1 MKARFNWNGLIL
13 GICALALFMLPA
25 AALGEI
31 SPLNISVSYPLDGDS
46 LYSAEIPFNF
56 SLNESGNFSCS
67 LEAYCGGI
75 LNSYSNA
82 SIESLPENPMS
93 SMSSVMLVLENCSFN
108 SYEAN
113 ITCLNENYS
122 GVSAAQIFYVFEK
135 PEVDI
140 YSPESGASINTN
152 SAVFTYSVFP
162 AGSEP
167 LIRNCSLYIDGNETL
182 VSSSVSNGTNFFEYN
197 ISEGTHSWNVSCA
210 LIGSAGE
217 LIESAERE
225 LSADYSSPYVI
236 LISPALQAY
245 DAQEIPLIVNATD
258 SFSEQITCTPSGLPN
273 VSSFEA
279 GNNSQYEEILV
290 LLPAVYNF
298 SLSCSDLSG
307 NTAFISNPFEVINFA
322 VSTDNSTYLPEQYVY
337 ITVSAPPSSKVN
349 LTVSNSNMSVSKLIT
364 PNDIYLFPSTSQQ
377 GNYTISA
384 VLQYNNLTFY
394 RNSSF
399 EVSSPLK
406 INVSISANISSAE
419 PGASIRFTSN
429 VSGNIKPVSY
439 AWDFNGDGIIESTS
453 ASPAYAY
460 NSSGA
465 YTAKLTVNDTY
476 TSAFS
481 EKEIRI
487 LGRFRIN
494 VIAKGAS
501 GEPVSAN
508 ITFGNIS
515 RIANSTGE
523 SLFQNV
529 LEGTYRI
536 NATAE
541 GYSSYSNNADI
552 NSNRNI
558 TIYLSNLPL
567 YPAINISSPEEGAV
581 ISSAELEF
589 RFRVMHRYP
598 TNCTLYSN
606 EDGNWWIV
614 LRNLSDAANNTEY
627 KITAENLTSR
637 DYKFKIVC
645 KDRFGNSGVKE
656 ISVSASVAPAPSEE
670 MYPELDSADETL
682 SSSIIYYNSLSPAE
696 LEAANALGIP
706 AALADANERL
716 ARARRDISELQFSR
730 KTEEEIAVRKREI
743 ISDAVSSVN
752 SIPLSIEV
760 LGSSDFV
767 KYPKDSELSEISSAF
782 IAKKGLNI
790 DERTFLRANS
800 AIQQLFSVNT
810 KAFSVVLNYEN
821 SERTITVV
829 SHRINIKG
837 EIRNNASVLSNL
849 ALILYIPKN
858 VTDSASKINMSS
870 DYSVIK
876 DDPILELPFSEN
888 ITYTIDSA
896 FNLENA
902 QSISLLLVQKSAS
915 VSIPGITGM
924 AVSEK
929 TLIWPFNL
937 LNGKLGS
944 SLRLQL
950 FVLIALIAL
959 YLGFTFIPEGGSTK
973 LSALKGAVSGKVHSR
988 LGRRDAQGYE
998 GYDRYEIHRM
1008 SQQTAPQIEQQTES
1022 QKDYGGEYYG
1032 DQINNYASPE
1042 SLPQN
1047 NYALQYSQMGASP
1060 LPEKRIPAMNGMQYS
1075 YAFSLLGKARNLAL
1089 ENRYDEA
1096 SSSYYELR
1104 LIYGSLSP
1112 DLKRTLYP
1120 QMINLFHQLNFC
1132 YMKNL
1137 LASAKSLISGGNYK
1151 EAALVYGKIEKT
1163 YKILP
1168 KEMKYP
1174 VFMDCFDIITNLE
1187 KNKERIYPQNK
1198 ENSQQNQK
1206 KPSKKSPAKSKGGAL
1221 KSKRN

>member
-1 MKARFNWNGLIL
+1 
-13 GICALALFMLPA
+13 
-25 AALGEI
+25 
-31 SPLNISVSYPLDGDS
+31 
-46 LYSAEIPFNF
+46 
-56 SLNESGNFSCS
+56 
-67 LEAYCGGI
+67 
-75 LNSYSNA
+75 
-82 SIESLPENPMS
+82 
-93 SMSSVMLVLENCSFN
+93 
-108 SYEAN
+108 
-113 ITCLNENYS
+113 
-122 GVSAAQIFYVFEK
+122 
-135 PEVDI
+135 
-140 YSPESGASINTN
+140 
-152 SAVFTYSVFP
+152 
-162 AGSEP
+162 
-167 LIRNCSLYIDGNETL
+167 
-182 VSSSVSNGTNFFEYN
+182 
-197 ISEGTHSWNVSCA
+197 
-210 LIGSAGE
+210 
-217 LIESAERE
+217 
-225 LSADYSSPYVI
+225 
-236 LISPALQAY
+236 
-245 DAQEIPLIVNATD
+245 
-258 SFSEQITCTPSGLPN
+258 
-273 VSSFEA
+273 
-279 GNNSQYEEILV
+279 
-290 LLPAVYNF
+290 
-298 SLSCSDLSG
+298 
-307 NTAFISNPFEVINFA
+307 
-322 VSTDNSTYLPEQYVY
+322 
-337 ITVSAPPSSKVN
+337 
-349 LTVSNSNMSVSKLIT
+349 
-364 PNDIYLFPSTSQQ
+364 
-377 GNYTISA
+377 
-384 VLQYNNLTFY
+384 
-394 RNSSF
+394 
-399 EVSSPLK
+399 
-406 INVSISANISSAE
+406 
-419 PGASIRFTSN
+419 
-429 VSGNIKPVSY
+429 
-439 AWDFNGDGIIESTS
+439 
-453 ASPAYAY
+453 
-460 NSSGA
+460 
-465 YTAKLTVNDTY
+465 
-476 TSAFS
+476 
-481 EKEIRI
+481 
-487 LGRFRIN
+487 
-494 VIAKGAS
+494 
-501 GEPVSAN
+501 
-508 ITFGNIS
+508 
-515 RIANSTGE
+515 
-523 SLFQNV
+523 
-529 LEGTYRI
+529 
-536 NATAE
+536 
-541 GYSSYSNNADI
+541 
-552 NSNRNI
+552 
-558 TIYLSNLPL
+558 
-567 YPAINISSPEEGAV
+567 
-581 ISSAELEF
+581 
-589 RFRVMHRYP
+589 
-598 TNCTLYSN
+598 
-606 EDGNWWIV
+606 
-614 LRNLSDAANNTEY
+614 
-627 KITAENLTSR
+627 
-637 DYKFKIVC
+637 
-645 KDRFGNSGVKE
+645 
-656 ISVSASVAPAPSEE
+656 
-670 MYPELDSADETL
+670 
-682 SSSIIYYNSLSPAE
+682 
-696 LEAANALGIP
+696 
-706 AALADANERL
+706 
-716 ARARRDISELQFSR
+716 
-730 KTEEEIAVRKREI
+730 
-743 ISDAVSSVN
+743 
-752 SIPLSIEV
+752 
-760 LGSSDFV
+760 
-767 KYPKDSELSEISSAF
+767 
-782 IAKKGLNI
+782 
-790 DERTFLRANS
+790 
-800 AIQQLFSVNT
+800 VNT

-1187 KNKERIYPQNK
+1187 KNKDRIYPQNK

-1206 KPSKKSPAKSKGGAL
+1206 KPSKKSAAKSKGGAL